1 VDGDYVPRRRSLQ
14 EHYICIGQL
23 AARLGVPYWR
33 IKYAHAAGHVPEP
46 LRVGTR
52 RLYTEQDIEN
62 MAIYFGLKK
71 GERDDVQLQG

>member
-1 VDGDYVPRRRSLQ
+1 MEQYISLG
-14 EHYICIGQL
+14 EL

-52 RLYTEQDIEN
+52 RLYTEEDIEN

-71 GERDDVQLQG
+71 GERDDVQVRG